1 MSNNLINSSRIKIKI
16 KKGSK
21 SVSSRRWLE
30 RQLNDPYV
38 IAAKEDGYRSRSAYK
53 LIELNNK
60 FKFLYKGKTVIDLG
74 AAPGGWSQV
83 AAKIIGLPKSGKLV
97 SVDIQDI
104 IPIEGVSFIN
114 GNIMDEKIIE
124 TIKNKLEGQTD
135 VVMSDMAPSASGH
148 RNTDQTRALLLAEL
162 ALDTSIKLLKKD
174 GSFCCKLIR
183 GKGEE
188 EFVGT
193 MRKYFSSIKRYKP
206 DSSRKDSAE
215 IFLIGLNFNDQDLA

>member
-1 MSNNLINSSRIKIKI
+1 MSNNLTNSSRIKVKI

-38 IAAKEDGYRSRSAYK
+38 IAAKEGGYRSRSAYK

-162 ALDTSIKLLKKD
+162 ALDTAIKLLKKD

-206 DSSRKDSAE
+206 KSSRKDSAE